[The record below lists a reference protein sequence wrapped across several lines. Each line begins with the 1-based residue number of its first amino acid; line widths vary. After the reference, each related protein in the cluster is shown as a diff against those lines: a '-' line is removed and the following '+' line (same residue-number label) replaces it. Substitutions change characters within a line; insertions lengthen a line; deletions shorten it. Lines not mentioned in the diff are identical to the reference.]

1 MKLRIMGELSKED
14 SFESIFIDLFCS
26 SVTFIRSS
34 ISEDEENMCYG
45 FD

>member
-1 MKLRIMGELSKED
+1 MGELSKDED
-14 SFESIFIDLFCS
+14 LFESIFLDLFCS